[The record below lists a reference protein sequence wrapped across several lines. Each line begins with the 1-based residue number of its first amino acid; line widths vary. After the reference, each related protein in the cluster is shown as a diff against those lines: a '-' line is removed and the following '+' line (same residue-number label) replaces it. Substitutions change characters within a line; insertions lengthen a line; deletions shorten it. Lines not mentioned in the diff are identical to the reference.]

1 MSAITTHVLDTARG
15 RPASGMEVLLER
27 RGAQGGWDAIGRGVT
42 GADGRVGTLMP
53 ESESAPPGIYQLI
66 FATGPYFEAQG
77 LSSFYPHVVVTFAVP
92 DGEAHHHV
100 PLLVSPFGFTTY
112 RGS

>member
-1 MSAITTHVLDTARG
+1 MKGWTGKLLRVNLTTGQSRVEDIPQQWLRDYVG
-15 RPASGMEVLLER
+15 
-27 RGAQGGWDAIGRGVT
+27 GRGV
-42 GADGRVGTLMP
+42 ADRYLFEEMDPRTDPYAP
-53 ESESAPPGIYQLI
+53 ENKLI

-92 DGEAHHHV
+92 DGEEHHHV